1 MSMPKVRLVHD
12 EAGTFSQVDRPEK
25 VHVVHGEVAGS
36 IRAPGPLLLAPGAR
50 VHGDVEAR
58 GAVHLSRGAS
68 VGGQVRAVGDVI
80 VGAHASVARGIRAE
94 GKVVVQG
101 RAIVTGEIDAAGDVR
116 LAPRSRVE
124 RVLAGGD
131 LHVVQ
136 PVVAPK
142 VKVRGRVFVDP
153 A

>member
-1 MSMPKVRLVHD
+1 MSHKVSLVHD
-12 EAGTFSQVDRPEK
+12 AAGAFSQVDRPEK
-25 VHVVHGEVAGS
+25 VHVVHGEVAGG

-50 VHGDVEAR
+50 VLGDVHAR

-68 VGGQVRAVGDVI
+68 IGGHLAAVGDVI
-80 VGAHASVARGIRAE
+80 LGAHASVAGGIRAE

-101 RAIVTGEIDAAGDVR
+101 RATVTGEIDAAGDVR

-124 RVLAGGD
+124 RVIAGGD
-131 LHVVQ
+131 LHVEQ

-142 VKVRGRVFVDP
+142 VRVRGRVFVDRT
-153 A
+153 